1 VGTCNILSAEP
12 KAWSDAHVGAIRAYA
27 HALGTLLQL
36 VAEAHTSSVLAS
48 QLQYALD
55 QRVVIE
61 QAKGVLM
68 EREGMDSWQAFERL
82 RATARSSQRRLI
94 DVAAKVVK
102 DAG

>member
-1 VGTCNILSAEP
+1 VA
-12 KAWSDAHVGAIRAYA
+12 DAHA
-27 HALGTLLQL
+27 
-36 VAEAHTSSVLAS
+36 SSVLAS

-68 EREGMDSWQAFERL
+68 EREGMGSLQAFERL
-82 RATARSSQRRLI
+82 RASARSSQRKLV
-94 DVAAKVVK
+94 DVAAEVVK